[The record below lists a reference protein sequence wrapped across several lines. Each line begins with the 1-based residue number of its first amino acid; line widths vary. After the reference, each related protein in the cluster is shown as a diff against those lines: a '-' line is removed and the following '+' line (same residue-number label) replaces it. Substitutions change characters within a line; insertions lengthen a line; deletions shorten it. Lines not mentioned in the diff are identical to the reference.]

1 MQSFEIMGE
10 KLRQRNEKNI
20 HPFVISRP
28 VLYSEEM
35 LRQYDWS
42 PTARNYLQAYKLVNQ
57 GFEIL
62 CKSNFTDERGI
73 SFIAHG
79 YLTENSILQ
88 AFPEIRLDP
97 DVLPSILR
105 LCEENLFKNSC
116 FFEGL
121 LLSFALRDFSGK
133 DPKDDGKAL
142 ACMKNLIHLIQKS
155 EPNSLR
161 PEDPFQFDQNYSCWL
176 HVLYY
181 HMASIYTIEEAYEKG
196 AEAFENS
203 LKCCPSYYDSKRGLG
218 YNLMNLHCSETLK
231 CQQEFHVPVNF
242 PAEKRPIDREIS
254 KYASWTTEK
263 LRDTA
268 VKVLQEYL
276 EDAPQCDKNYPNAC
290 YYLAKFATD
299 MTEFKEY
306 YELGQDAEEKRL
318 PFFGPFNH
326 PMKDLMTPR
335 YQLLSNVR
343 QPARCGNMACIK
355 KVKETDL
362 KSCSRCRNQK
372 YCSR

>member
-1 MQSFEIMGE
+1 MDE
-10 KLRQRNEKNI
+10 KLSQRAEENK
-20 HPFVISRP
+20 HPFVISQP
-28 VLYSEEM
+28 VAFSEEI

-42 PTARNYLQAYKLVNQ
+42 PTAKIYLQAYNLVKQ
-57 GFEIL
+57 GLEIL
-62 CKSNFTDERGI
+62 CKSNFTEERGI

-88 AFPEIRLDP
+88 AFP
-97 DVLPSILR
+97 DVKGILSPVILK
-105 LCEENLFKNSC
+105 LCEENLLKNSC

-121 LLSFALRDFSGK
+121 LLSYLLRRYESGGK
-133 DPKDDGKAL
+133 VSEKSSKNDSKAL
-142 ACMKNLIHLIQKS
+142 ACIMNLIHFIQKA
-155 EPNSLR
+155 EPNS
-161 PEDPFQFDQNYSCWL
+161 PPSDDPFEFDKNYSSWL

-181 HMASIYTIEEAYEKG
+181 HMAAIYTIKNAAEQA

-203 LKCCPSYYDSKRGLG
+203 LKCCPSYCDSKRGLG
-218 YNLMNLHCSETLK
+218 FNLLDLYSSKTMK
-231 CQQEFHVPVNF
+231 CCQDVAVELPPNTQIP
-242 PAEKRPIDREIS
+242 KDREKS
-254 KYASWTTEK
+254 KYASWTAEK

-276 EDAPQCDKNYPNAC
+276 EEAPQCAKCYPNAC

-343 QPARCGNMACIK
+343 RPARCCNMACIK